1 MASQYSIIHQ
11 YTPYISP
18 YNIDLL
24 ASGMQYKQEKADANQ
39 AMINQYVTSM
49 MDMEIDKEEDREYFD
64 NKVNNLVNYV
74 NKNFRG
80 QDLSSQGVASSILN
94 QIGSAIDTKVVN
106 AVSTTKMWRKFRSD
120 LEDMKLSN
128 PKMYSAV
135 NEAYAMLP
143 YYQWLNDGQVGSTSS
158 RPHYTPFTDYRKKIS
173 DKVMELRKSNK
184 PMKFTEFSDKLPGRM
199 LEKTVDR
206 MTDAEIYSIAASMLD
221 ESDLAQMNIDAWSN
235 VQRNPDMYNHNT
247 TKGFID
253 ANTRASQNRITLLK
267 DELRKAGSD
276 QARRDA
282 IKASINM
289 EEQRMNSF
297 MERAA
302 SAIGGTYDPVR
313 AASFMV
319 RENTLNGIASS
330 YAYDHSTVQVKTDD
344 AYFKAKDLELQY
356 EKFALD
362 KWYKDKNLEIS
373 RMNAESNRLKALAK
387 AGKNDGTETNGS
399 PVDLRNLPNYTTQ
412 DIGTANQQEI
422 ERDAMYSDLAAS
434 TDNFNKSMSSAL
446 ESLSD
451 KGRSLKSI
459 LDARR
464 GKGDFAGMD
473 DNEALY
479 SIINESKI
487 SDVSG
492 FTADFEVAMKD
503 VTKYQGQRNRTRK
516 YLSRNTEIVDGVVGA
531 NEGEIL
537 KKLHSN
543 NSFNMFIPGLN
554 PMTGRV
560 ISAYNANAPE
570 QGVIGDNVL
579 MANAFARA
587 VTTSSG
593 MLGYGDQGSQGRGS
607 GVSYLFDKNVV
618 NPDNISFI
626 QKISEMYG
634 EGINPMRLLIERS
647 DGNYELNPEYRDTN
661 TYKTLNLQLSETNTV
676 KIKGAPGVLMR
687 NYDYIGDIVNDSSVR
702 ALVSDNFKE
711 YVGNQSRFKP
721 ITLYKNSSKDPGNI
735 EYNKMAASYVNLY
748 NTKNPDDIKTLDSLT
763 GTNSMTAY
771 VSGFDRNTG
780 RVTWA
785 MYPQGRPDMAVE
797 LPSTW
802 WTDNGFTEPS
812 VDNRSIKANDVDNL
826 EFDGMTYATKA
837 SANELR
843 RVAEN
848 NPEITKAI
856 TAKDAVNYIDSMYG
870 GSIYQFPSENGDMMD
885 VMLPVGGQNIPMR
898 DIVRTIVKNPD
909 KFRTEIGF
917 HTAKSGAT
925 YMDIS
930 LWDRAEYNE
939 APDPDNPIIRREFQ
953 LPSEY
958 VDDYIYRAQLC
969 PTYYFIE
976 ALMSDVFN
984 PIRDNISQRAD
995 EILRTGKYEF
1005 DVDDTILRLYAAAAT
1020 RQQG

>member
-173 DKVMELRKSNK
+173 DKVMELRKANK

-221 ESDLAQMNIDAWSN
+221 ENDLAQMNIDAWFN

-330 YAYDHSTVQVKTDD
+330 YAYDHSTVQAKTDD
-344 AYFKAKDLELQY
+344 AYFKAKDLELQR
-356 EKFALD
+356 EKFDLD
-362 KWYKDKNLEIS
+362 KEYKKKNLEIS
-373 RMNAESNRLKALAK
+373 RMNAESNRLEALAK
-387 AGKNDGTETNGS
+387 AGKDGGSGADGS
-399 PVDLRNLPNYTTQ
+399 PTDLRDLPNYTTQ
-412 DIGTANQQEI
+412 DMGTANQQEI
-422 ERDAMYSDLAAS
+422 EREAMYSDLAAS
-434 TDNFNKSMSSAL
+434 TSSFNKSMSSAL
-446 ESLSD
+446 EALSD
-451 KGRSLKSI
+451 KGRSLRGI
-459 LDARR
+459 LEARR
-464 GKGDFAGMD
+464 SRGDFAGMD
-473 DNEALY
+473 DNEAMY

-492 FTADFEVAMKD
+492 FTSDFEAAMKD
-503 VTKYQGQRNRTRK
+503 VAKYQGQRNKTRK
-516 YLSRNTEIVDGVVGA
+516 YLRRNTEIVDEVVGA
-531 NEGEIL
+531 NTGEVL
-537 KKLHSN
+537 RKLHNN

-554 PMTGRV
+554 PMTGRE
-560 ISAYNANAPE
+560 ISVYNANASKSNM
-570 QGVIGDNVL
+570 IGHDVL
-579 MANAFARA
+579 MANAFARSIA
-587 VTTSSG
+587 TSSG
-593 MLGYGDQGSQGRGS
+593 IVASSSANVDKGDL
-607 GVSYLFDKNVV
+607 LFDEEVV
-618 NPDNISFI
+618 NPENISFI
-626 QKISEMYG
+626 QKVSDLYG
-634 EGINPMRLLIERS
+634 DGINPMELLIERE
-647 DGNYELNPEYRDTN
+647 DGNYELNPEYRDTS
-661 TYKTLNLQLSETNTV
+661 TYKTLKMQLSSVNTYKMLGV
-676 KIKGAPGVLMR
+676 PGALMP
-687 NYDYIGDIVNDSSVR
+687 NYDYIGDIINDSSVR
-702 ALVSDNFKE
+702 SLISDNFKE
-711 YVGNQSRFKP
+711 YIGNQSRFKP

-735 EYNKMAASYVNLY
+735 EYNKMASSYVNLY
-748 NTKNPDDIKTLDSLT
+748 NAKNPDDIKTLDSLT
-763 GTNSMTAY
+763 GTNSMTAH

-780 RVTWA
+780 RVTW
-785 MYPQGRPDMAVE
+785 MLYPQGRQDMAVE

-802 WTDNGFTEPS
+802 WADNGFTEPS
-812 VDNRSIKANDVDNL
+812 VDTRSMKANDVDNL

-856 TAKDAVNYIDSMYG
+856 TAKDAVNYIDNMYG
-870 GSIYQFPSENGDMMD
+870 SSIYQFPSEDGNMMD

-898 DIVRTIVKNPD
+898 DIVRSIVKNPD

-1005 DVDDTILRLYAAAAT
+1005 DVDDTILRLYAAAA
-1020 RQQG
+1020 RQQN

>member
-94 QIGSAIDTKVVN
+94 QIGSAIDTKMVN

-173 DKVMELRKSNK
+173 DKVMELRKANK
-184 PMKFTEFSDKLPGRM
+184 PMKFTEFSDKLPRRM

-206 MTDAEIYSIAASMLD
+206 MTDAEIYSIAASILD
-221 ESDLAQMNIDAWSN
+221 ENDLAQMNIDAWSN

-289 EEQRMNSF
+289 EEQRMSSF
-297 MERAA
+297 MERAT

-330 YAYDHSTVQVKTDD
+330 YAYDHSTVQAKTDD
-344 AYFKAKDLELQY
+344 AYFKAKDLELQR
-356 EKFALD
+356 EKFDLD
-362 KWYKDKNLEIS
+362 KEYKKKNLEIS
-373 RMNAESNRLKALAK
+373 RMNAESNRLEALAK
-387 AGKNDGTETNGS
+387 AGKDGGSEANGS
-399 PVDLRNLPNYTTQ
+399 PTDLRDLPNYTTQ
-412 DIGTANQQEI
+412 DMGTSNQQEI
-422 ERDAMYSDLAAS
+422 EREAMYSDLAAS
-434 TDNFNKSMSSAL
+434 TSSFNKSMSSAL
-446 ESLSD
+446 EALSD
-451 KGRSLKSI
+451 KGRSLRGV
-459 LDARR
+459 LEARR
-464 GKGDFAGMD
+464 SRGDFAGMD
-473 DNEALY
+473 DNEAMY

-492 FTADFEVAMKD
+492 FTSDFEAAMKD
-503 VTKYQGQRNRTRK
+503 VAKYQGQRNKTRK
-516 YLSRNTEIVDGVVGA
+516 YLRRNTEIIDEVVGV
-531 NEGEIL
+531 NTGEVL
-537 KKLHSN
+537 RKLRNN
-543 NSFNMFIPGLN
+543 NSFNMFIPELN
-554 PMTGRV
+554 PMTGRE
-560 ISAYNANAPE
+560 ISVYNANASKSNM
-570 QGVIGDNVL
+570 IGDDVL
-579 MANAFARA
+579 MANAFARSIA
-587 VTTSSG
+587 TSSG
-593 MLGYGDQGSQGRGS
+593 IVASSSANVDKGDL
-607 GVSYLFDKNVV
+607 LFDEEVV
-618 NPDNISFI
+618 NPENISFI
-626 QKISEMYG
+626 QKVSDLYG
-634 EGINPMRLLIERS
+634 DGINPMELLIERE
-647 DGNYELNPEYRDTN
+647 DGNYELNPEYRDTS
-661 TYKTLNLQLSETNTV
+661 TYKTLKMQLSSVNTYKMLGV
-676 KIKGAPGVLMR
+676 PGALMP
-687 NYDYIGDIVNDSSVR
+687 NYDYIGDIINDSSVR
-702 ALVSDNFKE
+702 SLISDNFKE
-711 YVGNQSRFKP
+711 YIGNQSRFKP
-721 ITLYKNSSKDPGNI
+721 ITLYKNSPKDPGNI

-802 WTDNGFTEPS
+802 WTDNGFMEPS

>member
-173 DKVMELRKSNK
+173 DKVMELRKANK

-221 ESDLAQMNIDAWSN
+221 ENDLAQMNIDAWFN

-330 YAYDHSTVQVKTDD
+330 YAYDHSTVQAKTDD
-344 AYFKAKDLELQY
+344 AYFKAKDLELQR
-356 EKFALD
+356 EKFDLD
-362 KWYKDKNLEIS
+362 KEYKKKNLEIS
-373 RMNAESNRLKALAK
+373 RMNAESNRLEALAK
-387 AGKNDGTETNGS
+387 AGKDGGSGADGS
-399 PVDLRNLPNYTTQ
+399 PTDLRDLPNYTTQ
-412 DIGTANQQEI
+412 DMGTANQQEI
-422 ERDAMYSDLAAS
+422 EREAMYSDLAAS
-434 TDNFNKSMSSAL
+434 TSSFNKSMSSAL
-446 ESLSD
+446 EALSD
-451 KGRSLKSI
+451 KGRSLRGI
-459 LDARR
+459 LEARR
-464 GKGDFAGMD
+464 SRGDFAGMD
-473 DNEALY
+473 DNEAMY

-492 FTADFEVAMKD
+492 FTSDFEAAMKD
-503 VTKYQGQRNRTRK
+503 VAKYQGQRNKTRK
-516 YLSRNTEIVDGVVGA
+516 YLRRNTEIVDEVVGA
-531 NEGEIL
+531 NTGEVL
-537 KKLHSN
+537 RKLHNN

-554 PMTGRV
+554 PMTGRE
-560 ISAYNANAPE
+560 ISVYNANASKSNM
-570 QGVIGDNVL
+570 IGYDVL
-579 MANAFARA
+579 MANAFARSIA
-587 VTTSSG
+587 TSSG
-593 MLGYGDQGSQGRGS
+593 IVASSSANVDKGDL
-607 GVSYLFDKNVV
+607 LFDEEVV
-618 NPDNISFI
+618 NPENISFI
-626 QKISEMYG
+626 QKVSDLYG
-634 EGINPMRLLIERS
+634 DGINPMELLIERE
-647 DGNYELNPEYRDTN
+647 DGNYELNPEYRDTS
-661 TYKTLNLQLSETNTV
+661 TYKTLKMQLSSVNTYKMLGV
-676 KIKGAPGVLMR
+676 PGALMP
-687 NYDYIGDIVNDSSVR
+687 NYDYIGDIINDSSVR
-702 ALVSDNFKE
+702 SLISDNFKE
-711 YVGNQSRFKP
+711 YIGNQSRFKP

-735 EYNKMAASYVNLY
+735 EYNKMASSYVNLY
-748 NTKNPDDIKTLDSLT
+748 NAKNPDDIKTLDSLT
-763 GTNSMTAY
+763 GTNSMTAH

-780 RVTWA
+780 RVTW
-785 MYPQGRPDMAVE
+785 MLYPQGRQDMAVE

-802 WTDNGFTEPS
+802 WADNGFTEPS
-812 VDNRSIKANDVDNL
+812 VDTRSMKANDVDNL

-856 TAKDAVNYIDSMYG
+856 TAKDAVNYIDNMYG
-870 GSIYQFPSENGDMMD
+870 SSIYQFPSEDGNMMD

-898 DIVRTIVKNPD
+898 DIVRSIVKNPD

-917 HTAKSGAT
+917 HTAKSGVT

-939 APDPDNPIIRREFQ
+939 APDLDNPIIRREFQ

-1005 DVDDTILRLYAAAAT
+1005 DVDDTILRLYAAAA
-1020 RQQG
+1020 RQQN

>member
-173 DKVMELRKSNK
+173 DKMMELRKSNK
-184 PMKFTEFSDKLPGRM
+184 PMKFTEFSDKIPGRM

-221 ESDLAQMNIDAWSN
+221 ENDLAQMNIDAWSN

-282 IKASINM
+282 IKASINI

-302 SAIGGTYDPVR
+302 SAVGGTYDPVR

-330 YAYDHSTVQVKTDD
+330 YAYDHSTVQAKTDD
-344 AYFKAKDLELQY
+344 AYFKAKDLELQR
-356 EKFALD
+356 EKFDLD
-362 KWYKDKNLEIS
+362 KEYKKKNLEIS

-387 AGKNDGTETNGS
+387 AGKDGGSGADGS
-399 PVDLRNLPNYTTQ
+399 PTDLRDLPNYTTQ
-412 DIGTANQQEI
+412 DMGTANQQEI
-422 ERDAMYSDLAAS
+422 EREAMYSDLAAS
-434 TDNFNKSMSSAL
+434 TSSFNKSMSSAL
-446 ESLSD
+446 EALSD
-451 KGRSLKSI
+451 KGRSLRGI
-459 LDARR
+459 LEARR
-464 GKGDFAGMD
+464 SRGDFAGMD
-473 DNEALY
+473 DNEAMY

-492 FTADFEVAMKD
+492 FTSDFEAAMKD
-503 VTKYQGQRNRTRK
+503 VAKYQGQRNKTRK
-516 YLSRNTEIVDGVVGA
+516 YLRRNTEIVDEVVGA
-531 NEGEIL
+531 NTGEVL
-537 KKLHSN
+537 RKLHNN

-554 PMTGRV
+554 PMTGRE
-560 ISAYNANAPE
+560 ISVYNANASE
-570 QGVIGDNVL
+570 SNMIGDDVL
-579 MANAFARA
+579 MANAFARSIA
-587 VTTSSG
+587 TSSG
-593 MLGYGDQGSQGRGS
+593 IVASSSANVDKGDL
-607 GVSYLFDKNVV
+607 LFDEEVV
-618 NPDNISFI
+618 NPENISFI
-626 QKISEMYG
+626 QKVSDLYG
-634 EGINPMRLLIERS
+634 DGINPMELLIERE
-647 DGNYELNPEYRDTN
+647 DGNYELNPEYRDTS
-661 TYKTLNLQLSETNTV
+661 TYKTLKMQLSSVNTYKMLGV
-676 KIKGAPGVLMR
+676 PGALMP
-687 NYDYIGDIVNDSSVR
+687 NYDYIGDIINDSSVR
-702 ALVSDNFKE
+702 SLISDNFKE
-711 YVGNQSRFKP
+711 YIGNQSRFKP

-735 EYNKMAASYVNLY
+735 EYNKMASSYVNLY
-748 NTKNPDDIKTLDSLT
+748 NAKNPDDIKTLDSLT
-763 GTNSMTAY
+763 GTNSMTAH

-780 RVTWA
+780 RVTW
-785 MYPQGRPDMAVE
+785 MLYPQGRQDMAVE

-802 WTDNGFTEPS
+802 WADNGFMEPS
-812 VDNRSIKANDVDNL
+812 VDTRSMKANDVDNL

-856 TAKDAVNYIDSMYG
+856 TAKDAVNYIDNMYG
-870 GSIYQFPSENGDMMD
+870 SSIYQFPSEDGNMMD